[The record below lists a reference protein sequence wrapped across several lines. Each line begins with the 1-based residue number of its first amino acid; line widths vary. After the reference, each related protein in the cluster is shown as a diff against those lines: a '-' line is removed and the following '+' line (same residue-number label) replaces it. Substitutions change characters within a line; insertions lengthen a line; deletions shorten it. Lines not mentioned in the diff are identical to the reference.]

1 MKGSKRQRQPGVWE
15 LRVYTGTDPVTKR
28 PRQVSRTFRGT
39 GKAADTELAKLI
51 AEASAGRFDATDV
64 TVAQLLDEYFEHLE
78 RKGHSPKTLHTYRCY
93 ADNTIRP
100 AIGNK
105 AVRKLTAWDLDAL
118 YRSMG
123 KAGKQASTVRQHHA
137 ILSGAL
143 GQARKSGWCSVN
155 VATMASPPTVRVKKI
170 EPPTAEEVRA
180 LVRAADERNP
190 TLSALIMLAAL
201 TGARRGELC
210 ALQWTDVDLTLGTV
224 RISRS
229 ILDLPDRVEEK
240 ATKSHQERTLAL
252 GEAGTSLLLLHR
264 QVVLARAA
272 IGEHEVAPDGFV
284 FSERLDG
291 SCPYRP
297 DRVTGFFS
305 RVRNDLKL
313 GHIHLHSCRHFMATQ
328 LASRGDVSARTLAG
342 RLGHADA
349 SVSLKVYSH
358 FFPPADLEAADH
370 LGRALSAPLRP

>member
-1 MKGSKRQRQPGVWE
+1 MKGSKRQRHPGVWE

-39 GKAADTELAKLI
+39 GKAAETELAKLI
-51 AEASAGRFDATDV
+51 AEASTGRFDATDV
-64 TVAQLLDEYFEHLE
+64 TVAQLLDQYFELLE
-78 RKGHSPKTLHTYRCY
+78 RKGHSPKTLHTYRRY

-100 AIGNK
+100 AIGTK

-123 KAGKQASTVRQHHA
+123 KTGKQASTVRQHHA
-137 ILSGAL
+137 IISGAL
-143 GQARKSGWCSVN
+143 GQARKWGWCAVN
-155 VATMASPPTVRVKKI
+155 VATMATPPPARATKI
-170 EPPTAEEVRA
+170 EPPTIEEVRSI
-180 LVRAADERNP
+180 VAAAEERNP
-190 TLSALIMLAAL
+190 TLGALVMFAAL

-210 ALQWTDVDLTLGTV
+210 ALRWTDVDLAAGTV

-229 ILDLPDRVEEK
+229 LLDLPDRVEEK

-252 GEAGTSLLLLHR
+252 GEVGTSLLLLHR
-264 QVVLARAA
+264 QAVLARAA
-272 IGEHEVAPDGFV
+272 IGEHEVGPDAFV
-284 FSERLDG
+284 FSERLDC
-291 SCPYRP
+291 SQPYRP
-297 DRVTGFFS
+297 DRVTGFFT
-305 RVRNDLKL
+305 RLRTDLNL
-313 GHIHLHSCRHFMATQ
+313 PHVHLHSCRHFMATQ

-370 LGRALSAPLRP
+370 LGRALRAGS